1 MVPISV
7 LSGFLGA
14 GKTTL
19 LQQILAN
26 KGGIKVGVVV
36 NDLAAVNID
45 SKVCEAVIIFSIFSI
60 ARFIT
65 HKQQNLWGHA
75 LREWIGDP
83 IVWVDDAQMRFS
95 RASRYCLT
103 KLRYS

>member
-45 SKVCEAVIIFSIFSI
+45 SKVCRRS
-60 ARFIT
+60 
-65 HKQQNLWGHA
+65 
-75 LREWIGDP
+75 
-83 IVWVDDAQMRFS
+83 
-95 RASRYCLT
+95 
-103 KLRYS
+103 